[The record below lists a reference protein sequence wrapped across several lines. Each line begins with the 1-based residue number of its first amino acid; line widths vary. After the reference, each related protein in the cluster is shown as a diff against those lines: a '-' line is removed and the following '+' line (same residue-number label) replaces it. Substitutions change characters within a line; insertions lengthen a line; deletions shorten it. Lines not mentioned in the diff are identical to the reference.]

1 MSVWE
6 VAFIQSYEADF
17 VVAVFDTEQAA
28 RALVNEIMRKR
39 RLKRPPTDVEVR
51 EVVVYTKFTDV
62 PSDERN
68 W

>member
-6 VAFIQSYEADF
+6 VVIIESYEADF
-17 VVAVFDTEQAA
+17 IVAVFDTEQAA
-28 RALVNEIMRKR
+28 HALVNKIMRKR
-39 RLKRPPTDVEVR
+39 RLKRPSTNVEVR

-62 PSDERN
+62 PIDERS